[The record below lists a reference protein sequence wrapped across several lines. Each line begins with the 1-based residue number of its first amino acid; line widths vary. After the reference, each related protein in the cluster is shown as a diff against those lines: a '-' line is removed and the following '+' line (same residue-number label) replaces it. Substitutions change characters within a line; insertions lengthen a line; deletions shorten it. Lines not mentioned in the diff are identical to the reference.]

1 MTHAVFAPVLDP
13 AQARRANRQTCLLL
27 NLTNDGIC
35 KGFTL
40 FNMTARKK
48 QRLASWDLCGP
59 APKPCCRGGAR
70 TYSSVRRAQ
79 SVSCTT
85 RPFGFENL
93 LAIHDYCAL
102 CGTFALAL
110 SLSARTAKDLDCA
123 GLLLGE
129 LIFTARHVAHE
140 GGQRGELFFTVQKFD
155 MADAGDGGEVVSA
168 LAGDIVLVEHTAA
181 VPFQRRRSDFCAE
194 CRAYGLRVRCGR
206 RTRTHRLHRH
216 SRNSAAEDTALHR
229 LPWQDGSLY
238 NR

>member
-1 MTHAVFAPVLDP
+1 MSEDARSERGETGELRPPDLALVGRAQHSGKLLRAIEQHDMTHAVFAPVLDP

-110 SLSARTAKDLDCA
+110 SLSARTAK
-123 GLLLGE
+123 
-129 LIFTARHVAHE
+129 TS
-140 GGQRGELFFTVQKFD
+140 TV
-155 MADAGDGGEVVSA
+155 
-168 LAGDIVLVEHTAA
+168 
-181 VPFQRRRSDFCAE
+181 
-194 CRAYGLRVRCGR
+194 RACCSV
-206 RTRTHRLHRH
+206 
-216 SRNSAAEDTALHR
+216 N
-229 LPWQDGSLY
+229 
-238 NR
+238 